1 MQWDHHGHYLGQT
14 GHFTDFVWFLWK
26 ENFIFLCVHY
36 HVGLTGDERVIECA
50 RRVLMILKRHLARDL
65 GSVAKMVRIT
75 TLIQQLRCRRVYR
88 HVARWGESIS
98 CLLRLFLFFFKQIWL
113 AKFRL
118 QICFFSIVIT
128 IIELRL
134 LVVRFCVLSMVT
146 KKLGLFTGLLQIN
159 NRLFF
164 RLIVDYHIGWVFLS
178 SVCGDQLL
186 LDYAFA
192 PLLLLLLLLLIKV
205 LEKTIASFQFFC

>member
-1 MQWDHHGHYLGQT
+1 MQRDHHGHYLGET

-26 ENFIFLCVHY
+26 EDFIFLCVHY
-36 HVGLTGDERVIECA
+36 HVGLTGDERVIKCA
-50 RRVLMILKRHLARDL
+50 RRVLMILKRNLARNL

-75 TLIQQLRCRRVYR
+75 TLIQQLRRRRVYR
-88 HVARWGESIS
+88 HVARWCESIS
-98 CLLRLFLFFFKQIWL
+98 CLQRLFLFFFKQIWL

-134 LVVRFCVLSMVT
+134 FVVPFCVLSMVM
-146 KKLGLFTGLLQIN
+146 KKLGLFTGLRQIN
-159 NRLFF
+159 NGLVF
-164 RLIVDYHIGWVFLS
+164 RPIVDHHIGWVFLS
-178 SVCGDQLL
+178 SVRGDQLL

-192 PLLLLLLLLLIKV
+192 PLLLLLLIL